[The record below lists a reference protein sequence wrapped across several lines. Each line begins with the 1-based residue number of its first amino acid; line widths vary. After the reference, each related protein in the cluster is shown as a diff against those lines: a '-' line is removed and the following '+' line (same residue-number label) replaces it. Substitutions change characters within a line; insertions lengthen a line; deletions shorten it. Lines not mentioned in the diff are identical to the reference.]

1 MDAQVENHL
10 GDSISY
16 KVAGS
21 DPTAPPTIMLGFLE
35 LIIDDVDAIKRQWQ
49 LQISRRYLPT
59 GPKRGDVLTSPRLAG
74 LYKPSQDTPTLDGD
88 AWLFII
94 QKA

>member
-16 KVAGS
+16 RVAGS
-21 DPTAPPTIMLGFLE
+21 DPALPPVTMLGFLE
-35 LIIDDVDAIKRQWQ
+35 LTIDDTDAMRRRWE

-59 GPKRGDVLTSPRLAG
+59 GPKRGDVFTSPRLDG
-74 LYKPSQDTPTLDGD
+74 PHKLSQDTPTLDGD
-88 AWLFII
+88 AWLFNI

>member
-16 KVAGS
+16 KVAGT
-21 DPTAPPTIMLGFLE
+21 DPAAPPVIMLGFLE
-35 LIIDDVDAIKRQWQ
+35 LIIDDVDAMRRRWQ

-59 GPKRGDVLTSPRLAG
+59 GPKRGDVFTSSRLDGAHK
-74 LYKPSQDTPTLDGD
+74 LSQDTPTLDGD
-88 AWLFII
+88 AWLFNI

>member
-16 KVAGS
+16 RVAGS
-21 DPTAPPTIMLGFLE
+21 DPAAPPVIMLGFLE
-35 LIIDDVDAIKRQWQ
+35 LIIDDVDAIRRRWQ

-74 LYKPSQDTPTLDGD
+74 PHKLAQDTPTLDGD